1 MNLGGHPQCPPRKGF
16 APTNPIPAISFPQQ
30 NHCDRG
36 LAGTNV
42 STEERLLDSEHPFS
56 VWSAPRANRPSM
68 IRRYS
73 SRVFY
78 GWWMVGAAFF
88 VQLITAG
95 LLMQS
100 YGGLTGP
107 FQGGILDKAG
117 PRSTMRVGFV
127 VFGLGFIVLSQVQ
140 TLWQFYGAF
149 ILLALGFSFSAFFP
163 LSVALVNWFERK
175 RARVLSTMSLGFAV
189 GGLIVPLVAL
199 SLEELGWRET
209 AFASGVLVIIL
220 GIPLA
225 QVMRRRPEDYGEVV
239 DGVRDAAPRERA
251 PAATINP
258 PQRDF
263 TLREAMRTPAFWL
276 ISLGHGSALFVVG
289 AVSVHVISHLKE
301 DLGYSVGS
309 AALVVTLMT
318 LFQVIGML
326 IGGAI
331 GDRTDK
337 RFLAAICMFM
347 HMIGM
352 LLVAFA
358 TNVAMVIAF
367 AVLHGLAWG
376 ARGPMMQAIRAD
388 YFGRTYFGAIMG
400 VSTTI
405 ILFGQVGGP
414 VLAGLLADRTG
425 NYEFGFSLM
434 AVLSGL
440 GSGFFIFAK
449 RPALP
454 ERPAINE
461 RVPEPVSGG

>member
-1 MNLGGHPQCPPRKGF
+1 
-16 APTNPIPAISFPQQ
+16 
-30 NHCDRG
+30 
-36 LAGTNV
+36 
-42 STEERLLDSEHPFS
+42 
-56 VWSAPRANRPSM
+56 
-68 IRRYS
+68 
-73 SRVFY
+73 
-78 GWWMVGAAFF
+78 
-88 VQLITAG
+88 
-95 LLMQS
+95 
-100 YGGLTGP
+100 
-107 FQGGILDKAG
+107 
-117 PRSTMRVGFV
+117 
-127 VFGLGFIVLSQVQ
+127 
-140 TLWQFYGAF
+140 
-149 ILLALGFSFSAFFP
+149 
-163 LSVALVNWFERK
+163 
-175 RARVLSTMSLGFAV
+175 MSLGFAV
-189 GGLIVPLVAL
+189 GGLVVPLVAL

-225 QVMRRRPEDYGEVV
+225 QVMRRRPEDYGEVI
-239 DGVRDAAPRERA
+239 DGVREAEPRERT
-251 PAATINP
+251 PVETMNR

-326 IGGAI
+326 VGGAI
-331 GDRTDK
+331 GDKVDK

-347 HMIGM
+347 HMVGM

-358 TNVAMVIAF
+358 TNLAMVVGF
-367 AVLHGLAWG
+367 AILHGLAWG

-414 VLAGLLADRTG
+414 VLAGLLADKTG
-425 NYEFGFSLM
+425 NYEVGFSLM

-449 RPALP
+449 RPTHPSLIAVTD
-454 ERPAINE
+454 RRA
-461 RVPEPVSGG
+461 EPVSGG

>member
-1 MNLGGHPQCPPRKGF
+1 
-16 APTNPIPAISFPQQ
+16 
-30 NHCDRG
+30 
-36 LAGTNV
+36 
-42 STEERLLDSEHPFS
+42 
-56 VWSAPRANRPSM
+56 M

-78 GWWMVGAAFF
+78 GWWMVGAGFF

-100 YGGLTGP
+100 YGAYVAVLQEQRGWSKTALSGAFSLTQVIGGLTGP
-107 FQGGILDKAG
+107 FQGGLLDRVG

-127 VFGLGFIVLSQVQ
+127 AFGLGFIALSQVQ

-149 ILLALGFSFSAFFP
+149 VLLALGFSFSAFFP

-175 RARVLSTMSLGFAV
+175 RARVLSLMSLGFAV

-209 AFASGVLVIIL
+209 AFASGVLVIVL

-225 QVMRRRPEDYGEVV
+225 QVMRRRPEDHGEVV
-239 DGVRDAAPRERA
+239 DGVREPLTAAEVR
-251 PAATINP
+251 
-258 PQRDF
+258 PQALANRPERDF

-276 ISLGHGSALFVVG
+276 ISFGHGSALFVVG

-326 IGGAI
+326 IGGTI
-331 GDRTDK
+331 GDKVDK
-337 RFLAAICMFM
+337 RFLSATCMFM
-347 HMIGM
+347 HMVGM

-414 VLAGLLADRTG
+414 LLAGLLADQTG
-425 NYEFGFSLM
+425 NYEFGFSVM

-449 RPALP
+449 RPAHPSLVAMT
-454 ERPAINE
+454 ERRA
-461 RVPEPVSGG
+461 EPVSGG

>member
-1 MNLGGHPQCPPRKGF
+1 
-16 APTNPIPAISFPQQ
+16 
-30 NHCDRG
+30 
-36 LAGTNV
+36 
-42 STEERLLDSEHPFS
+42 
-56 VWSAPRANRPSM
+56 M
-68 IRRYS
+68 IRRYT

-78 GWWMVGAAFF
+78 GWWMVAAAFF

-100 YGGLTGP
+100 YGAYVAVLQEQRGWSKTALSGAFSLTQVVGGLLGP
-107 FQGGILDKAG
+107 FQGQLLDRVG
-117 PRSTMRVGFV
+117 PRTTMQVGFV
-127 VFGLGFIVLSQVQ
+127 VFGIGFMTLSQVQ
-140 TLWQFYGAF
+140 TLWQFYAVF
-149 ILLALGFSFSAFFP
+149 VLLAIGFSMSAFFP

-189 GGLIVPLVAL
+189 GGLLVPLVAF
-199 SLEELGWRET
+199 SLEHLGWRET

-225 QVMRRRPEDYGEVV
+225 QVMRRRPEDYGEVI
-239 DGVRDAAPRERA
+239 DGVRDPEPRTARVAAP
-251 PAATINP
+251 PINRP
-258 PQRDF
+258 ERDF
-263 TLREAMRTPAFWL
+263 TLREAMHTPAFWL

-326 IGGAI
+326 AGGQF
-331 GDRTDK
+331 GDRVDK
-337 RFLAAICMFM
+337 RLIAAICMLM
-347 HMIGM
+347 HMVGM

-358 TNVAMVIAF
+358 TNVGMVVAF
-367 AVLHGLAWG
+367 AVLHGFAWG
-376 ARGPMMQAIRAD
+376 ARGPLMQAIRAD

-414 VLAGLLADRTG
+414 LLAGFMADQTG
-425 NYEFGFSLM
+425 DYVLGFSVL

-440 GSGFFIFAK
+440 GSGFFIFA
-449 RPALP
+449 RPPRAP
-454 ERPAINE
+454 ERVAVAE
-461 RVPEPVSGG
+461 RRAEPVSGG

>member
-1 MNLGGHPQCPPRKGF
+1 
-16 APTNPIPAISFPQQ
+16 
-30 NHCDRG
+30 
-36 LAGTNV
+36 
-42 STEERLLDSEHPFS
+42 
-56 VWSAPRANRPSM
+56 M
-68 IRRYS
+68 IRRYRT
-73 SRVFY
+73 RVFY
-78 GWWMVGAAFF
+78 GWWMVAAAFF

-100 YGGLTGP
+100 YGAYVAVLQEQRGWSKTALAGAFSLTQVIGGILGP
-107 FQGGILDKAG
+107 FQGFILDRAG
-117 PRSTMRVGFV
+117 PRITMQLGFI
-127 VFGLGFIVLSQVQ
+127 VFGLGFMALSQVQ
-140 TLWQFYGAF
+140 SLWHYYGAF
-149 ILLALGFSFSAFFP
+149 ALLAVGFSFSAFFP

-199 SLEELGWRET
+199 SLEEFGWRET
-209 AFASGVLVIIL
+209 AFASGVLVIVL

-225 QVMRRRPEDYGEVV
+225 QVMRRRPEDYGEAV
-239 DGVRDAAPRERA
+239 DGIRDPEAATQARIA
-251 PAATINP
+251 VATINRP
-258 PQRDF
+258 VRDF
-263 TLREAMRTPAFWL
+263 TLREAIRTPAFWL
-276 ISLGHGSALFVVG
+276 ISFGHGSALFVVG

-331 GDRTDK
+331 GDRVDK
-337 RFLAAICMFM
+337 RLIAATCMFL
-347 HMIGM
+347 HMVGM

-358 TNVAMVIAF
+358 TNVVMVIAF

-376 ARGPMMQAIRAD
+376 ARGPLMQAIRAD
-388 YFGRTYFGAIMG
+388 YFGRTNFGAIMG

-414 VLAGLLADRTG
+414 LLAGIMADQTG
-425 NYEFGFSLM
+425 DYVVGFSVL

-440 GSGFFIFAK
+440 GSSFFIFAR
-449 RPALP
+449 RPTLP
-454 ERPAINE
+454 ERAPLSE
-461 RVPEPVSGG
+461 RRPEPASGS